1 MLNRPVDYPFEVHP
15 VFDGPSLVDLAR
27 VMSRA
32 VGSSVV
38 FPESKEQDRIKGLVG
53 NPEKIL
59 LILVDGLGSHFL
71 SSPDSPSFLCESMS
85 MSINTVFPSTTA
97 SALTSLST
105 GLWPSQHG
113 ALGWWT
119 YLKQINGPVTTLP
132 FTRMLDG
139 ISLEELGVA
148 GECLFNAEPY
158 LRTSDREVSGLLPH
172 DIYASVFSSYAL
184 GGNPVFKYWSME
196 EGFQSATNLLKSKE
210 SPTFMYFYIPD
221 VDSNAHRYGIDHNFT
236 KAAVTEVD
244 RLCRILRD
252 EVGGSNIRVIITADH
267 GHLEASEYEKIA
279 INEKVLE
286 AGLIQQPVSGDA
298 RVSYMRFDQESAD
311 VTHAALAG
319 FFGDEF
325 GLITSQEAIRWQ
337 LFGPIMNEISK
348 DRLGDLIAIS
358 KGSSIAC
365 WSEEGQSG
373 GMLDLKSVHSGLT
386 KLEMEVPLIIF

>member
-1 MLNRPVDYPFEVHP
+1 MNRPVDYPFEVHP
-15 VFDGPSLVDLAR
+15 VFDGPNLVDLAR

-32 VGSSVV
+32 VGSSVI
-38 FPESKEQDRIKGLVG
+38 FPESKEQDRIKELVG
-53 NPEKIL
+53 DPEKIL
-59 LILVDGLGSHFL
+59 FILVD
-71 SSPDSPSFLCESMS
+71 
-85 MSINTVFPSTTA
+85 
-97 SALTSLST
+97 

-113 ALGWWT
+113 TLGWWT
-119 YLKQINGPVTTLP
+119 YLKQINGPVTALP

-139 ISLEELGVA
+139 NSLEELGVA

-158 LRTSDREVSGLLPH
+158 LRTSDSEISGLLPS
-172 DIYASVFSSYAL
+172 DIYASTFSGYAL
-184 GGNPVFKYWSME
+184 GGNPVNKYSSME
-196 EGFQSATNLLKSKE
+196 EGFQLATNLLKSNE
-210 SPTFMYFYIPD
+210 GPDFIYFYVPD
-221 VDSNAHRYGIDHNFT
+221 VDSNAHKYGIDHECT

-244 RLCRILRD
+244 RLCRILHD
-252 EVGGSNIRVIITADH
+252 EMERSNIRVIITADH
-267 GHLEASEYEKIA
+267 GHLEANEYEKIA

-311 VTHAALAG
+311 VTHAALVG

-325 GLITSQEAIRWQ
+325 QLITSQEAIMWQ

-373 GMLDLKSVHSGLT
+373 SMLDLKSVHSGLT
-386 KLEMEVPLIIF
+386 KREMEVPLIIF

>member
-1 MLNRPVDYPFEVHP
+1 MIRPLHYPFEVHP

-27 VMSRA
+27 VMSRV

-53 NPEKIL
+53 DPEKIL
-59 LILVDGLGSHFL
+59 LILVDGLGAHFL
-71 SSPDSPSFLCESMS
+71 SCPDSPSFLSESMK
-85 MSINTVFPSTTA
+85 MTVNTVFPSTTA
-97 SALTSLST
+97 SALTSLAT

-119 YLKQINGPVTTLP
+119 YLKQVNGPVTTLP
-132 FTRMLDG
+132 FTRMVDG
-139 ISLEELGVA
+139 VSLEDLGVA
-148 GECLFNAEPY
+148 AESLLVAEPY
-158 LRTSDREVSGLLPH
+158 LRTSKNEVCGLLPSS
-172 DIYASVFSSYAL
+172 IYSSAFSSFAL
-184 GGNPVFKYWSME
+184 GGNPVVKYSSME
-196 EGFQSATNLLKSKE
+196 EGFQSATSLLKSKE

-244 RLCRILRD
+244 RLCRILRN
-252 EVGGSNIRVIITADH
+252 ETEGSNIRVIITADH
-267 GHLEASEYEKIA
+267 GHLEANQYEKIA

-286 AGLIQQPVSGDA
+286 IGLIQQPVSGDA
-298 RVSYMRFDQESAD
+298 RVSYIRFDRESAD
-311 VTHAALAG
+311 ITHATLVD

-325 GLITSQEAIRWQ
+325 QLITSQEANMWQ
-337 LFGPIMNEISK
+337 LLGPIMNDISK

-365 WSEEGQSG
+365 WSKEDQLGS
-373 GMLDLKSVHSGLT
+373 MLDLKSLHSGLT
-386 KLEMEVPLIIF
+386 KREMEVPLIIF